1 MFVSKSAYSVV
12 VSVSFSYNWQV
23 MEARPLKDL
32 PIGSNFIVDFN
43 WESNIPSRTIRDTVT
58 ISFVEENENPKEE
71 DIT

>member
-1 MFVSKSAYSVV
+1 
-12 VSVSFSYNWQV
+12 

-58 ISFVEENENPKEE
+58 ISFVEENENSKEE